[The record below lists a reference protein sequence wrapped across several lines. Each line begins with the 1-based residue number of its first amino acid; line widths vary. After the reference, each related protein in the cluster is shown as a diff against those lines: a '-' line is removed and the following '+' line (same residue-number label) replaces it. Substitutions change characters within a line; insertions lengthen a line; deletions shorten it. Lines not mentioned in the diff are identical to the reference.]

1 MEFDRDLRA
10 RQEVRLLAQQA
21 QLAFE
26 GLQKLDQSGLDRIT
40 EALSRAGALHAAE
53 LAREACAETGF
64 GNERDKTEKNR
75 FAAVRVF
82 GAIRGLRTVGI
93 LRRDDERRVWDV
105 GVPVGVIAGIVPS
118 TNPTSTV
125 IYKSLIALKAGSPIV
140 FSPHPHAV
148 RCTLHAARLMAEA
161 AEAAGCPKGAISC
174 LTMPSLD
181 AVQELLH
188 APQVRLILA
197 TGGGAMVRAAY
208 SSGKPAIGVGAG
220 NGPAYIHRSADIPR
234 AVRDI
239 LRSKTF
245 DNGTVCA
252 SEQSVIVERCCEAR
266 VREEFRKQGC
276 YFLNTEEAGR
286 VARLL
291 LRPDGTINP
300 KVVGRTACAVARMA
314 GVTVPESTPVLLANE
329 TEAGPARPYSREK
342 LCPILAFFVEED
354 EDTILRRICE
364 VLAGEGAGHTFVLH
378 AKDEAVVRRFAL
390 TVPVSRFL
398 VNVPASLGGIG
409 AETALF
415 PALTLGCGAVG
426 GSSSSNNIGPLDL
439 INLRRVAWG
448 SEKPEP
454 QPEAPPSAY
463 RTPDGAAFA
472 EKPEHMT
479 HLRDNIL
486 VPKTHPRIAFRG
498 GIDTLEAELLL
509 CAQAAD
515 GPLRQTLCAMLDFV
529 RSLIRADVLDE
540 PVQAVRFLGLDG
552 DGLREHSH
560 HPEREEG
567 QPHFLPAPED
577 PPILLR
583 LNRLRTAVRQTELLA
598 CHAFSRPDGTLAR
611 PDLVKALNRLSSLC
625 WILMIRVKRGG
636 QV

>member
-1 MEFDRDLRA
+1 MLKVLKFGGSSMADAHQFAKVKAIVDSDPSRRVVVVSAAGKRSRDDHKLTDLLYLCYAHLQYGVSCDAVFDMIRSRYLSIRDELH
-10 RQEVRLLAQQA
+10 LSTPL
-21 QLAFE
+21 
-26 GLQKLDQSGLDRIT
+26 
-40 EALSRAGALHAAE
+40 EAE
-53 LAREACAETGF
+53 
-64 GNERDKTEKNR
+64 
-75 FAAVRVF
+75 FAALREKMD
-82 GAIRGLRTVGI
+82 RGI
-93 LRRDDERRVWDV
+93 SQDELVSR
-105 GVPVGVIAGIVPS
+105 GE
-118 TNPTSTV
+118 
-125 IYKSLIALKAGSPIV
+125 Y
-140 FSPHPHAV
+140 F
-148 RCTLHAARLMAEA
+148 AARLMAEA

-454 QPEAPPSAY
+454 QPE
-463 RTPDGAAFA
+463 TPDQ
-472 EKPEHMT
+472 PEPDSALIARLT
-479 HLRDNIL
+479 EEILKKLR
-486 VPKTHPRIAFRG
+486 
-498 GIDTLEAELLL
+498 
-509 CAQAAD
+509 
-515 GPLRQTLCAMLDFV
+515 
-529 RSLIRADVLDE
+529 
-540 PVQAVRFLGLDG
+540 
-552 DGLREHSH
+552 
-560 HPEREEG
+560 
-567 QPHFLPAPED
+567 
-577 PPILLR
+577 
-583 LNRLRTAVRQTELLA
+583 
-598 CHAFSRPDGTLAR
+598 
-611 PDLVKALNRLSSLC
+611 
-625 WILMIRVKRGG
+625 
-636 QV
+636 